1 LTALLAYVIA
11 RLSPEL
17 VRHEDEA
24 GGALSMSV
32 LQISAANSDSVDKDI
47 SISTPVMSQRKVCVG

>member
-1 LTALLAYVIA
+1 MIA